1 MFVVLSRERQALFIG
16 EAFPATVVIFGSVGD
31 DAIKVKD
38 ESADYINR

>member
-1 MFVVLSRERQALFIG
+1 MFIVLAGERQAFFIG